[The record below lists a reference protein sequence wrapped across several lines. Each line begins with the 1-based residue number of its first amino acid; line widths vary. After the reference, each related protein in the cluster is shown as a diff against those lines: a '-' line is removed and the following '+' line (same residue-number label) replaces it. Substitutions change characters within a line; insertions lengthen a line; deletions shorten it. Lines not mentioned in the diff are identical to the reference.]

1 MSRAG
6 RGAPLAVVNGRREP
20 ALMDSAALERERAH
34 SRAMK
39 AKKMGERTWDAD
51 KEPVTKGRGTAFARE
66 SGSIGRAPDSRPGG
80 GSAASSSGGRGWRDG
95 DARGASSSPQ
105 AASTPRPATAE
116 RPKRP
121 ERPEQ
126 GIYMSPAARA
136 RKAVAEG
143 EAAAKAAEA
152 EAQALA
158 REQAAAEEA
167 KAKAEEE
174 EQVLAE
180 IQAAADRMEAV
191 RLAAPAAAAPAAA
204 VPAAAVPAATSG
216 KEPWQRSWSA
226 GWPGLRPCDSA
237 LTALHGPRRHSS
249 LLCTPQRRLGRPPR
263 GGARQPA

>member
-1 MSRAG
+1 
-6 RGAPLAVVNGRREP
+6 
-20 ALMDSAALERERAH
+20 MDSAALERERAH

-66 SGSIGRAPDSRPGG
+66 PGSIGRAPDSRAGG
-80 GSAASSSGGRGWRDG
+80 GSAATSSGGRGWRDG
-95 DARGASSSPQ
+95 DAHGATSSSPQ
-105 AASTPRPATAE
+105 AAATSRPATAE

-121 ERPEQ
+121 ERPEL

-158 REQAAAEEA
+158 REQAAAEKA
-167 KAKAEEE
+167 KAKAAEE

-180 IQAAADRMEAV
+180 IQEAADRMEAV

-204 VPAAAVPAATSG
+204 APAAAAPAAAAPAAASG

-226 GWPGLRPCDSA
+226 GWPGLRPLRQRS
-237 LTALHGPRRHSS
+237 HGPA
-249 LLCTPQRRLGRPPR
+249 RPTK
-263 GGARQPA
+263 A

>member
-1 MSRAG
+1 MSHSTWSCWSLTDF
-6 RGAPLAVVNGRREP
+6 GAPLAA
-20 ALMDSAALERERAH
+20 ALTMDSAALERERAH

-66 SGSIGRAPDSRPGG
+66 PGSIGRAPDSRGG
-80 GSAASSSGGRGWRDG
+80 GSAATSSGGRGWRDG
-95 DARGASSSPQ
+95 DAHGSSPQ
-105 AASTPRPATAE
+105 AAATSRPATAE

-121 ERPEQ
+121 ERPEL

-158 REQAAAEEA
+158 REQAAAEKA
-167 KAKAEEE
+167 KAKAAEE

-204 VPAAAVPAATSG
+204 APAAAAPAAASG

-226 GWPGLRPCDSA
+226 RWPGLRPCDSA
-237 LTALHGPRRHSS
+237 LTALRGPRRHSS
-249 LLCTPQRRLGRPPR
+249 PLCTPQRRLGKPPR

>member
-1 MSRAG
+1 
-6 RGAPLAVVNGRREP
+6 
-20 ALMDSAALERERAH
+20 MDSAALERERAH

-39 AKKMGERTWDAD
+39 AQKMGERTWDAG
-51 KEPVTKGRGTAFARE
+51 KEPVIKGRGTAFARE
-66 SGSIGRAPDSRPGG
+66 PGSIGRAPESRPGGG
-80 GSAASSSGGRGWRDG
+80 GSAASSSGGRGLRDG
-95 DARGASSSPQ
+95 DARGASSSPLT
-105 AASTPRPATAE
+105 ASTPRPATAE

-126 GIYMSPAARA
+126 GIYLSPAARA
-136 RKAVAEG
+136 RKAAAES

-158 REQAAAEEA
+158 RAQAAAEKA
-167 KAKAEEE
+167 KAKAAEEA
-174 EQVLAE
+174 QVLAE

-204 VPAAAVPAATSG
+204 SG

-237 LTALHGPRRHSS
+237 PMAPRGPTKAW
-249 LLCTPQRRLGRPPR
+249 LLLSAPQRNLATAPPR
-263 GGARQPA
+263 

>member
-1 MSRAG
+1 
-6 RGAPLAVVNGRREP
+6 
-20 ALMDSAALERERAH
+20 MDSAALERERAH

-39 AKKMGERTWDAD
+39 AKKMGERTWDAG

-66 SGSIGRAPDSRPGG
+66 PGSIGRAPESLAGGG

-95 DARGASSSPQ
+95 DARGASSSPPT
-105 AASTPRPATAE
+105 ASTPRPATAE

-136 RKAVAEG
+136 RKAAAES

-152 EAQALA
+152 EAHALA
-158 REQAAAEEA
+158 RAQAAAEKA
-167 KAKAEEE
+167 KAKAAEEA
-174 EQVLAE
+174 QVLAE

-204 VPAAAVPAATSG
+204 APAAASG

-237 LTALHGPRRHSS
+237 LMAPRGPTKAW
-249 LLCTPQRRLGRPPR
+249 LLLSAPQRRLATAPPR
-263 GGARQPA
+263 

>member
-1 MSRAG
+1 
-6 RGAPLAVVNGRREP
+6 
-20 ALMDSAALERERAH
+20 MDSAALERERAH

-39 AKKMGERTWDAD
+39 AQKMGERTWDAG
-51 KEPVTKGRGTAFARE
+51 KEPVIKGRGTAFARE
-66 SGSIGRAPDSRPGG
+66 PGSIGRAPESRPGGG

-95 DARGASSSPQ
+95 DARGASSSPLT
-105 AASTPRPATAE
+105 ASMPRPATAE

-126 GIYMSPAARA
+126 GIYLSPAARA
-136 RKAVAEG
+136 RKAAAES

-158 REQAAAEEA
+158 RAQAAAEKA
-167 KAKAEEE
+167 KAKAAEEA
-174 EQVLAE
+174 QVLAE

-204 VPAAAVPAATSG
+204 PPAAAAPAAAAPAAASG

-237 LTALHGPRRHSS
+237 PMAPRGPTKAW
-249 LLCTPQRRLGRPPR
+249 LLLSAPQRRLATAPLR
-263 GGARQPA
+263 

>member
-1 MSRAG
+1 MAATVLHLVPQFCARFGARRRLRAPSS
-6 RGAPLAVVNGRREP
+6 PLA
-20 ALMDSAALERERAH
+20 MDSAALERERAH

-66 SGSIGRAPDSRPGG
+66 PGSIGRAPDGRPGG
-80 GSAASSSGGRGWRDG
+80 GPAATSSGGRGWRDG

-105 AASTPRPATAE
+105 AASTSRPATAE

-136 RKAVAEG
+136 RKATADG
-143 EAAAKAAEA
+143 EAAARAAEA

-158 REQAAAEEA
+158 REQAAAE
-167 KAKAEEE
+167 KAKARAAEE

-180 IQAAADRMEAV
+180 IEAAAERMEAV

-204 VPAAAVPAATSG
+204 APAAAAPAAAAPAAAAPAAASG

-226 GWPGLRPCDSA
+226 GWPGLRPLRQRS
-237 LTALHGPRRHSS
+237 HGPA
-249 LLCTPQRRLGRPPR
+249 RPTK
-263 GGARQPA
+263 A

>member
-1 MSRAG
+1 
-6 RGAPLAVVNGRREP
+6 
-20 ALMDSAALERERAH
+20 MDSAALERERAH

-39 AKKMGERTWDAD
+39 AQKMGERTWDAG
-51 KEPVTKGRGTAFARE
+51 KEPVIKGRGTAFARE
-66 SGSIGRAPDSRPGG
+66 PGSIGRAPESRPGGG

-95 DARGASSSPQ
+95 DARGASSSPLT
-105 AASTPRPATAE
+105 ASTPRPTTAE

-126 GIYMSPAARA
+126 GIYLSPAARA
-136 RKAVAEG
+136 RKAAAES

-158 REQAAAEEA
+158 RAQAAAEKA
-167 KAKAEEE
+167 KAKAAEEA
-174 EQVLAE
+174 QVLAE

-204 VPAAAVPAATSG
+204 PPAAAAPAAAAPAAASG

-237 LTALHGPRRHSS
+237 PMAPRGPTKAW
-249 LLCTPQRRLGRPPR
+249 LLLSAPQRILATAPPR
-263 GGARQPA
+263 